1 MANAVNQRNN
11 FVLNTLRNAFSSVY
25 LTLKTLSENEE
36 IDEQE
41 VLIEELNEIKKQ
53 ENKSEI
59 NSLENMLEDTNGT
72 KVKKTGLK
80 NRLKTSTNTTRK
92 QKVDKTIKKDLEKEI
107 GD

>member
-25 LTLKTLSENEE
+25 LTLKALSENKE

-59 NSLENMLEDTNGT
+59 NSLENMLEDTNVT

-92 QKVDKTIKKDLEKEI
+92 QKVNKTIKKDLEKEI